1 MTTVLVCD
9 HSASEREAIKRTVS
23 AIVGVDRV
31 LTATTGEEAITKVE
45 LDRPDI
51 VLLDARISGM
61 GGEAVVT
68 QLGSSHPDIAVVVL
82 TTPTDPE
89 IAGRAAAAGASGY
102 IAKNAGQE
110 EFAALLSLVLAASRA
125 TETHRSPPE
134 RAPLLSERELQV
146 LEGMSR
152 GLSNAQIGEEL
163 FLSEDTIKT
172 HARRLFRK
180 LDAPDRAAAVATGF
194 RWGLLQ

>member
-1 MTTVLVCD
+1 MTTILVCD
-9 HSASEREAIKRTVS
+9 HSAGEREAIKRTIA

-31 LTATTGEEAITKVE
+31 LTATTGEETLTKVE

-51 VLLDARISGM
+51 VLLDARIAGM
-61 GGEAVVT
+61 GGEAVVAK
-68 QLGSSHPDIAVVVL
+68 LGASHPNIAVVVL

-89 IAGRAAAAGASGY
+89 ITGHAVAAGARGY

-110 EFAALLSLVLAASRA
+110 EFAALLSLVMAASKSP
-125 TETHRSPPE
+125 EVHRSPPE
-134 RAPLLSERELQV
+134 SAPLLSEREVQV
-146 LEGMSR
+146 LQGMSR

-180 LDAPDRAAAVATGF
+180 LNAPDRAAAVATGF
-194 RWGLLQ
+194 RWGLLH

>member
-9 HSASEREAIKRTVS
+9 HSAGEREAIKRTVA

-31 LTATTGEEAITKVE
+31 LTAATGEETITKVE
-45 LDRPDI
+45 LDQPDI
-51 VLLDARISGM
+51 VLLDARIAGM

-68 QLGSSHPDIAVVVL
+68 ALGKSHPDVAVVVL

-89 IAGRAAAAGASGY
+89 IVGRAVAAGARGY

-110 EFAALLSLVLAASRA
+110 EFAALLSLVLAAAKA
-125 TETHRSPPE
+125 TEAHRAPPE
-134 RAPLLSERELQV
+134 TAPLLSEREVQV

-180 LDAPDRAAAVATGF
+180 LNAPDRAAAVATGF
-194 RWGLLQ
+194 RWGLLH